1 MPQPESLHRLPGYSV
16 YRPQGPRNF
25 ADVASAAVAVLNW
38 CRDHGEGRLLVDL
51 RKVVG
56 TLEAS
61 AIERLDLGEAAA
73 RVAAGSVQVAMVGP
87 EEVFHPERFAA
98 VVASNRGL
106 KVGTFANEVAALDW
120 LIGPDAYRPVLETE
134 RLALRWLTRQDAAFI
149 QELVNQPS
157 WLANIGERNV
167 HSPEDGVRYINDGPR
182 MMYAKFG
189 FGLWCVVRKE
199 DGAPVGLTGLLQ
211 REYLDHPDIG
221 YAFLERFQGL
231 GYGSEACL
239 AAHAYARREFDAKR
253 LMAIVLPTNA
263 ASIRILEKLGMRFQG
278 PITPPGDDEELFLYG
293 TEG

>member
-1 MPQPESLHRLPGYSV
+1 MPQPESLIRRTGYAI
-16 YRPQGPRNF
+16 YRPEGPRKF
-25 ADVASAAVAVLNW
+25 ADIASAAVAVLAW
-38 CRDHGEGRLLVDL
+38 CRDHGEGRLIVDL

-56 TLEAS
+56 GLEAS
-61 AIERLDLGEAAA
+61 AIERLELGEQAAG
-73 RVAAGSVQVAMVGP
+73 VAAGSVQVAMIGP

-106 KVGTFANEVAALDW
+106 KVGTFSNEVTALEW
-120 LIGPDAYRPVLETE
+120 LVGPDAHRPVLETE

-167 HSPEDGVRYINDGPR
+167 HSPEDGVRYITDGPR

-199 DGAPVGLTGLLQ
+199 DGAPIGLTGLLQ
-211 REYLDHPDIG
+211 RDYLDHPDIG
-221 YAFLERFQGL
+221 YAFLERHQGQ

-239 AAHAYARREFDAKR
+239 AALAHARSEFGAKR
-253 LMAIVLPTNA
+253 VMAIVLPTNTG
-263 ASIRILEKLGMRFQG
+263 SIRILEKLGMRLQG
-278 PITPPGDDEELFLYG
+278 PITPPGDEKALFLYG